1 MRKTMIGGLVA
12 AAVVY
17 GLGSAA
23 SAADTA
29 SQKFIKEA
37 MEGNFAE
44 VQMGELAQKK
54 GQSDG
59 VRSFGKMLVDDH
71 SAANEKAKAVASQ
84 IGATAPTGPNAKQ
97 KAMHDKMSKMSDST
111 FDREFAKE
119 MVADHKKDISEFEKE
134 AKKKND
140 PAATF
145 ANDTLPTLRKHLE
158 TAQSLAKDKSAS
170 R

>member
-1 MRKTMIGGLVA
+1 MRRTMISGLVA
-12 AAVVY
+12 AAVLQ
-17 GLGSAA
+17 GLVSAA

-37 MEGNFAE
+37 IEGNLAE
-44 VQMGELAQKK
+44 VKMGELAQKK

-71 SAANEKAKAVASQ
+71 SAANEKAKMVASQ
-84 IGATAPTGPNAKQ
+84 IGAAAPTEPNNKQ
-97 KAMHDKMSKMSDST
+97 KAMYDKMSKISDKT

-119 MVADHKKDISEFEKE
+119 MVTDHKKDISEFEKE

-158 TAQSLAKDKSAS
+158 TAQGLTKDRNAAQ
-170 R
+170 

>member
-1 MRKTMIGGLVA
+1 MRKAMISGLLA
-12 AAVVY
+12 AAVLQ
-17 GLGSAA
+17 GLVSAA

-29 SQKFIKEA
+29 SQKFIKEVI
-37 MEGNFAE
+37 EGNLAE

-84 IGATAPTGPNAKQ
+84 IGAAAPTEPNKKQ
-97 KAMHDKMSKMSDST
+97 KAMYDKMSKMSDSA
-111 FDREFAKE
+111 FDREFAKD

-145 ANDTLPTLRKHLE
+145 ANDALPTLRKHLQ
-158 TAQSLAKDKSAS
+158 TAQGLTKERTAAH
-170 R
+170 